1 MLVFFLVSASLKS
14 NFTTFYNINNLLI
27 LILPLM
33 LIGIGQTLVV
43 LTGGIDLSVGSVIS
57 VSNVVCATLMTQ
69 TTSGCLK
76 AIIISLLAGVTI
88 GMLNGLIIT
97 KTRIA
102 PLIVTL
108 AMSSIAEGFALLVLD
123 RPGGTVHFQFAAFFR
138 ALTLGI
144 PNAVLLIIVFMAILW
159 VLLNRTQ
166 FGQSLFAIGGN
177 EGNAYSCGIAV
188 ERTKTI
194 AYVVSALLASL
205 AGIILATQ
213 MYSGDPT
220 VGSAYTTKSLIITAL
235 GGTSLMGGKGS
246 ISGCFAGAAILAII
260 NNILNLLGI
269 STYYQF
275 VIQGLILV
283 AALLFGILRNRYVKH

>member
-1 MLVFFLVSASLKS
+1 MKYINLRRLISNKFEVICVWIFMLVFFLVSASLKS

-108 AMSSIAEGFALLVLD
+108 AMSSIVILSSISFAFLNNRD
-123 RPGGTVHFQFAAFFR
+123 RPVTYITEPV
-138 ALTLGI
+138 
-144 PNAVLLIIVFMAILW
+144 PNI
-159 VLLNRTQ
+159 
-166 FGQSLFAIGGN
+166 
-177 EGNAYSCGIAV
+177 
-188 ERTKTI
+188 K
-194 AYVVSALLASL
+194 
-205 AGIILATQ
+205 
-213 MYSGDPT
+213 P
-220 VGSAYTTKSLIITAL
+220 
-235 GGTSLMGGKGS
+235 
-246 ISGCFAGAAILAII
+246 
-260 NNILNLLGI
+260 
-269 STYYQF
+269 
-275 VIQGLILV
+275 
-283 AALLFGILRNRYVKH
+283 VKL